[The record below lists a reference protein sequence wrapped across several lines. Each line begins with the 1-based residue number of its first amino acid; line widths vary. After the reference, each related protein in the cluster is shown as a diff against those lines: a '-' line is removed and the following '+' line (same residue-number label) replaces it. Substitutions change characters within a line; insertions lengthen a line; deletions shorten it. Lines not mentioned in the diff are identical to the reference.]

1 MLPDRGR
8 RTLQLRAGLLGGKP
22 ASRRT
27 IARQIGI
34 SPTGVLAL
42 ERSSLR
48 RLVSAG
54 QDGGCDGGAGAAVA
68 GGASGSSGEWNAPSS
83 GEGVGSDSESSDA
96 KGESGAPETGE
107 VLADFHEGGSGLV
120 LDDGKETTTETL
132 LFFLLTLLALLG
144 PLAAIAFVMQR
155 RAAANGAAVQADERP
170 LLFLDVDGVI
180 ALDLFSKGL
189 PPGEMRDSPLG
200 LIYLPHRSGEL
211 VRELAKRFDVVWAT
225 GWEHHAN
232 TGLAK
237 PLGLPEELPVLT
249 FGKKARAGSSDWK
262 LKRVNSYAGGRPAA
276 WLDDN
281 FASRHERWAAH
292 RSEPTLL
299 VRVDPHTGLAPDH
312 VERLLRWA
320 DRLEAAQAAK
330 ANGQHQTR
338 AS

>member
-1 MLPDRGR
+1 MLSDRGR
-8 RTLQLRAGLLGGKP
+8 RTLQLRAGLLGGP
-22 ASRRT
+22 PVSRRV
-27 IARQIGI
+27 IARRIGA
-34 SPTGVLAL
+34 SPTDVLRL

-48 RLVSAG
+48 RLISAG
-54 QDGGCDGGAGAAVA
+54 RDGGCDGGAEAAA
-68 GGASGSSGEWNAPSS
+68 GGTADGSGEWSAPSS
-83 GEGVGSDSESSDA
+83 GEGGGSGSRSSDGS
-96 KGESGAPETGE
+96 GESGAPEAGE
-107 VLADFHEGGSGLV
+107 VLADFHEGGPGLA

-155 RAAANGAAVQADERP
+155 RAAGGGAAAQAEKRP

-200 LIYLPHRSGEL
+200 LIYLPDRSGEL
-211 VRELAKRFDVVWAT
+211 VRELAKRFDLVWAT

-232 TGLAK
+232 SGLADA
-237 PLGLPEELPVLT
+237 LGLREELPVIT
-249 FGKKARAGSSDWK
+249 FGKKARAGSAEWK
-262 LKRVNSYAGGRPAA
+262 LKRVSSYAGGRPAA

-281 FASRHERWAAH
+281 FAGRHERWAAH
-292 RSEPTLL
+292 RSAPTLL
-299 VRVDPHTGLAPDH
+299 VRVDPRGGLAPDH

-320 DRLEAAQAAK
+320 DRVEAART
-330 ANGQHQTR
+330 ANGGRQAR